1 MSKETEIS
9 TEVNNVEKSMGQVL
23 KNRSDDY
30 EYGREAIY
38 FAAEK
43 LQDILEIAVENAHET
58 GHPRAIEVATNTANS
73 LAMAGQS
80 LIDHQLKTKK
90 LNDET
95 SSQHGEINK
104 TTNNLNVNMKASDL
118 LELFKKDT

>member
-1 MSKETEIS
+1 MNKSTEIS
-9 TEVNNVEKSMGQVL
+9 KEVDNLEKSMAQVI

-58 GHPRAIEVATNTANS
+58 GHPRAIEVATNTATS
-73 LAMAGQS
+73 LAAAGQS

-90 LNDET
+90 LNDQA
-95 SSQHGEINK
+95 SSGQSEINK